1 MTQTLG
7 SYTWRHLEAQD
18 RERRTKPG
26 AEHIME
32 KPRPL
37 TSGPAFLG
45 SWLARVLDAVLNCN
59 LQVELNR
66 KPTGD
71 VTQAA
76 LPRSKRLSINS

>member
-1 MTQTLG
+1 MTQTIG

-18 RERRTKPG
+18 RERRTKQS
-26 AEHIME
+26 AEHIIA
-32 KPRPL
+32 KPRLL
-37 TSGPAFLG
+37 TSGPAFLRL
-45 SWLARVLDAVLNCN
+45 WLARVLDDVLNWI

-76 LPRSKRLSINS
+76 PPRSKPF